1 MRFARA
7 LGLHR
12 LPDSTQDR
20 LRRLRL
26 RVLAGLGKEVF
37 VRPNVARPVTRLGG
51 TRGRGF
57 GSWAVWASGLRNDS
71 MVYSVGVGDDIS
83 FDLDLI
89 ARFGLEVHAFDPTP
103 EAAGWLDSQA
113 LPEGFIFHNVGLA
126 GHDGTAP
133 FFPNR
138 SVGIAS
144 SVVHGS
150 HVTEIPTELSVRRL
164 PTLMADLGHS
174 HLDLLKMDI
183 EGAEY
188 SVIEDVLSADVE
200 VRQIL
205 VEFHHRF
212 DAIPRDATRDA
223 LAALCT
229 AGYRIFYVSPNGEE
243 YSLVHAQN

>member
-37 VRPNVARPVTRLGG
+37 VRPNDARPVTHLGG
-51 TRGRGF
+51 TRGRGY
-57 GSWAVWASGLRNDS
+57 GSWAVWSDDLRSDS
-71 MVYSVGVGDDIS
+71 VVYSLGVGDDIS

-103 EAAGWLDSQA
+103 EAARWLGSQT
-113 LPEGFIFHNVGLA
+113 LPDGFLFHNVGVA
-126 GHDGTAP
+126 GHDGTAL

-138 SVGIAS
+138 SAGIAS
-144 SVVHGS
+144 SVVQGS
-150 HVTEIPTELSVRRL
+150 HVTETPTELAVRRL
-164 PTLMADLGHS
+164 PTLMADLGHTY
-174 HLDLLKMDI
+174 LDLLKMDI

-200 VRQIL
+200 IRQIL

-223 LAALCT
+223 LARLCK
-229 AGYRIFYVSPNGEE
+229 ASYRIFYVSPNGEE
-243 YSLVHAQN
+243 YSLVHARN